1 MWESSRAKR
10 IRTVI
15 INVLLIL
22 FILAILGGLLFGMR
36 YVRQISAAQDAQLS
50 EIYVQQKEEQNAARV
65 ESVNAIQ
72 AEYEKDMQTVA
83 QYVPGIVCWGD
94 ETTAGTTGYLNYP
107 YVLQTYINTYFCD
120 IYDFAS
126 SIENAA
132 EFSRLKW
139 DDYKLQIPVV
149 NMGVG
154 KESTYTILGRSGAVP
169 YVVREDFVIPADT
182 EPVGML
188 IQSEAGKTVTPLIG
202 GNAGVNNVTING
214 VEGTLT
220 IDSDYYYYNG
230 YCNYYF
236 TRLTPGTEVPVSAGT
251 VVKTAATDMY
261 KDYIHVVLIGTYG
274 EYEGAEDLVRQVKTL
289 LARQT
294 QNSDRFIV
302 LGPYT
307 DSLYTMSHY
316 ELDAIDNSMMQAF
329 GSRYISIR
337 KYLLGNGYIDAG
349 ISPSGED
356 PYYIGNDIVPPSFRV
371 SSESMELNSIAHKLI
386 GKLIFT
392 RMESLGYFD
401 EIKAELNLTETTKQI
416 LKDNP
421 SYFDTMIN
429 TVLK

>member
-1 MWESSRAKR
+1 MWESN
-10 IRTVI
+10 RTKK
-15 INVLLIL
+15 VLLNIFLIL
-22 FILAILGGLLFGMR
+22 FIIVIVACLVFGMR
-36 YVRQISAAQDAQLS
+36 YVSRVSAKQDAQLS
-50 EIYVQQKEEQNAARV
+50 EIYVQQKQEQNAARV
-65 ESVNAIQ
+65 ESINAIQ
-72 AEYEKDMQTVA
+72 EEYEKDLRTVA

-94 ETTAGTTGYLNYP
+94 ETTAGSTGYLNYP

-120 IYDFAS
+120 IYNFAS

-139 DDYKLQIPVV
+139 DDYKVSIPVV

-154 KESTYTILGRSGAVP
+154 KESTYTILGRSGAIP

-182 EPVGML
+182 EPVGL
-188 IQSEAGKTVTPLIG
+188 LLLSESGKKVTPLIG

-214 VEGTLT
+214 VEGVLT

-236 TRLTPGTEVPVSAGT
+236 TRLTPGEEVPVSAGT
-251 VVKTAATDMY
+251 VVKTAASDMY

-274 EYEGAEDLVRQVKTL
+274 EYEGAEDLVNQVKAL
-289 LARQT
+289 LARQA
-294 QNSDRFIV
+294 QNPERFIV

-316 ELDAIDNSMMQAF
+316 ELDAIDASMMQAF
-329 GSRYISIR
+329 GNRYISIR
-337 KYLLGNGYIDAG
+337 KYLLGNGYIDSG
-349 ISPSGED
+349 LSPTSTD
-356 PYYIGNDIVPPSFRV
+356 QYYIGNNIVPPSFRV
-371 SSESMELNSIAHKLI
+371 SSDSMELNSISHKLI

-401 EIKAELNLTETTKQI
+401 EIKEELNLTETTKQI

-421 SYFDTMIN
+421 SYFDTMIK
-429 TVLK
+429 TILK

>member
-1 MWESSRAKR
+1 MWESN
-10 IRTVI
+10 RTKK
-15 INVLLIL
+15 VLLNIFLIL
-22 FILAILGGLLFGMR
+22 FIFVIVACLLFGMR
-36 YVRQISAAQDAQLS
+36 YVSRVSASQDAQLS
-50 EIYVQQKEEQNAARV
+50 EIYVQQKQEQNAARV
-65 ESVNAIQ
+65 ESINAIQ
-72 AEYEKDMQTVA
+72 EEYEKDLRTVA

-94 ETTAGTTGYLNYP
+94 ETTAGSTGYLNYP

-120 IYDFAS
+120 IYNFAS

-139 DDYKLQIPVV
+139 DDYKVSIPVV

-154 KESTYTILGRSGAVP
+154 KESTYTILGRSGAIP

-182 EPVGML
+182 EPVGL
-188 IQSEAGKTVTPLIG
+188 LLLSESGKKVTPLIG

-214 VEGTLT
+214 VEGVLT

-236 TRLTPGTEVPVSAGT
+236 TRLTPGEEVPVSAGT
-251 VVKTAATDMY
+251 VVKTAASDMY

-274 EYEGAEDLVRQVKTL
+274 EYEGAEDLVNQVKAL
-289 LARQT
+289 LARQS
-294 QNSDRFIV
+294 QNPERFIV

-316 ELDAIDNSMMQAF
+316 ELDAIDASMMQAF
-329 GSRYISIR
+329 GNRYISIR
-337 KYLLGNGYIDAG
+337 KYLLGNGYIDSG
-349 ISPSGED
+349 LSPTSTD
-356 PYYIGNDIVPPSFRV
+356 QYYIGNNIVPPSFRV
-371 SSESMELNSIAHKLI
+371 SSDSMELNSISHKLI

-401 EIKAELNLTETTKQI
+401 EIKEELNLTETTKQI

-421 SYFDTMIN
+421 SYFDTMIK
-429 TVLK
+429 TILK

>member
-1 MWESSRAKR
+1 MWERN
-10 IRTVI
+10 RTKTVL
-15 INVLLIL
+15 INILLVL
-22 FILAILGGLLFGMR
+22 FIIAIIAALVMGMQ
-36 YVRQISAAQDAQLS
+36 YVRRESASQDAKLS
-50 EIYVQQKEEQNAARV
+50 EIYVQQKQEQNAARV

-72 AEYEKDMQTVA
+72 EEYEKDMRTVA

-94 ETTAGTTGYLNYP
+94 DTTAGSTGYLNYP

-120 IYDFAS
+120 IYNFAS
-126 SIENAA
+126 SIENAS

-139 DDYKLQIPVV
+139 DDFKVSIPVV

-154 KESTYTILGRSGAVP
+154 KESTYTILGRSGAIP

-182 EPVGML
+182 EPVGLL
-188 IQSEAGKTVTPLIG
+188 IQSETGKTVTPLIG

-214 VEGTLT
+214 VEGVLT
-220 IDSDYYYYNG
+220 IDSDYYYFNG

-236 TRLTPGTEVPVSAGT
+236 TRLTPGQEVSVPAGT
-251 VVKTAATDMY
+251 VVKTAASDMY

-289 LARQT
+289 LSRQA
-294 QNSDRFIV
+294 QNPERFIV

-316 ELDAIDNSMMQAF
+316 ELDAIDASMMQAF
-329 GSRYISIR
+329 GNRYISIR
-337 KYLLGNGYIDAG
+337 KYLLGNGYID
-349 ISPSGED
+349 SGLTPTAED
-356 PYYIGNDIVPPSFRV
+356 QYYIGSSIVPPSFRV
-371 SSESMELNSIAHKLI
+371 SNDSMELNSISHKLL

-401 EIKAELNLTETTKQI
+401 EIKEELNLTETTKQI

-421 SYFDTMIN
+421 SYFDTMIKN
-429 TVLK
+429 ILK